1 MVWYYFGEIIR
12 DHVVNNRQAIATTS
26 VRSGRIPPGGEK
38 GIARRLRWKQCV
50 RIGDAPDS
58 VNCSARRYL
67 QLLEILRR
75 LAPGGVIYKA
85 FNDASKV
92 GLLVFLELSSEHIP

>member
-1 MVWYYFGEIIR
+1 MQEYSKTRNVPVLIQR
-12 DHVVNNRQAIATTS
+12 LAVVTDRQAIATTS

-75 LAPGGVIYKA
+75 LAPGGKCPPP
-85 FNDASKV
+85 SSLEV
-92 GLLVFLELSSEHIP
+92 GNAWQYVSPTR